1 MTETEEKALLEMLC
15 NKRQECKE
23 CFCNDLC
30 MFLLLKTGVATS
42 CEDFRRRV
50 GKVVDREMEKLKNK
64 LQ

>member
-1 MTETEEKALLEMLC
+1 MSDNIEKEFFDKLC
-15 NKRQECKE
+15 EPRPVCKE

-64 LQ
+64 LR

>member
-42 CEDFRRRV
+42 CEDFRRRAC
-50 GKVVDREMEKLKNK
+50 KACH
-64 LQ
+64 